1 MKKTASPF
9 ERILDLLDE
18 ENDSQL
24 RTELAG
30 MRSEDIAD
38 AVERISPEQ
47 GGQLLGLMSDDLA
60 GQVLVDASD
69 ESMRVLLPAISDDT
83 LARILDVLPMDD
95 AADLLEEIG
104 EDRFE
109 QLLGMIPAED
119 AGEIERLL
127 AYPDASVAREMTE
140 HFFRVRVDNTMAE
153 VLEDLRQAPEEKYE
167 TVNDIYVLDDDSRL
181 EGIFSLRKGLRAAQ
195 DIPVAELMNRD
206 VVSVSVLES
215 AEDAARRMARYGYY
229 SLPVL
234 EEDGR
239 MVGLFTGDDAQE
251 VIEEADTEDHL
262 RLGAVGGPADSYMS
276 LNVWQLAKRRLPWLG
291 ALFVAETF
299 TGAVMRHYG
308 HDERMGLV
316 PLTFFIP
323 LLLGAGGNAGAQ
335 VTTTLTRSLALG
347 DVQFK
352 DWFTILRKEALTAIL
367 IGGTLGA
374 IGYLRARFGWHT
386 SLDLSLVIALALP
399 AIVFWAAVVGS
410 LLPIGAKR
418 LGIDPAVMSAPVI
431 TTFVDATGLVIYFE
445 IARQIVSA

>member
-1 MKKTASPF
+1 MSETTSPS

-18 ENDSQL
+18 ENEPQL
-24 RTELAG
+24 REELAR
-30 MRSEDIAD
+30 MRPEDIPD
-38 AVERISPEQ
+38 AVERISPGL
-47 GGQLLGLMSDDLA
+47 GGRLLRLMDDELA

-69 ESMRVLLPAISDDT
+69 ESMRALLPAISDTT

-127 AYPDASVAREMTE
+127 AYPEASVAREMTE
-140 HFFRVRVDNTMAE
+140 HFFRVRMDDTMAD

-167 TVNDIYVLDDDSRL
+167 TVNDIYVLDAASKL
-181 EGIFSLRKGLRAAQ
+181 EGVFSLRKGLRAAQ

-276 LNVWQLAKRRLPWLG
+276 LSVWQLTKRRLPWLC
-291 ALFVAETF
+291 ALFVAETL

-308 HDERMGLV
+308 EDEKMGLV

-347 DVQFK
+347 DVQFG
-352 DWFTILRKEALTAIL
+352 DWFKILRKEALTAIV
-367 IGGTLGA
+367 IGSTLGA

-418 LGIDPAVMSAPVI
+418 LGIDPAVMSAPFI

-445 IARQIVSA
+445 IARRIMSA